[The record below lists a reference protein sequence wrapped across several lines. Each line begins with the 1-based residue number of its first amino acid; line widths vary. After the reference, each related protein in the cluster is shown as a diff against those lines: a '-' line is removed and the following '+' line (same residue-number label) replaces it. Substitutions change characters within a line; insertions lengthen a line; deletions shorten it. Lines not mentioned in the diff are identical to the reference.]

1 MMRIGWFTT
10 ARGPGSLNLFTT
22 MRDRIRSGDIDARL
36 SFVFINRDIKGNEFR
51 KKIVQMAEE
60 DGVPVII
67 FPSDGFM
74 PELKARDIAG
84 WRDAYGKGVR
94 ERISRY
100 PMDFGVL
107 AGYMLIIDPQTCRE
121 YDLINLH
128 PALPDTYKGTW
139 EEIVTQV
146 VDNDDG
152 AYGATVHVCSPE
164 LDRGSIIAFDSF
176 EVGPL
181 RPEHDSKDD
190 LVKAVRAV
198 EVQRE
203 APLLMEAIKMIVD
216 KEIVLRRGEVLDPSG
231 KKQEEY
237 SDLSDRVS
245 KVLARDA

>member
-10 ARGPGSLNLFTT
+10 ARGPGSFNLFTT
-22 MRDRIRSGDIDARL
+22 MRERIRSGDLDAKL
-36 SFVFINRDIKGNEFR
+36 AFVFINRDVKGNEYR
-51 KKIVQMAEE
+51 KKIIQMAEE

-74 PELKARDIAG
+74 PELKAKDIEG

-121 YDLINLH
+121 HDLINLH

-146 VDNDDG
+146 VDNGDA
-152 AYGATVHVCSPE
+152 AYGAMIHVCSPE
-164 LDRGSIIAFDSF
+164 LDRGSIIAYDSF
-176 EVGPL
+176 DVGPL
-181 RPEHDSKDD
+181 RPQHEAKDD

-203 APLLMEAIKMIVD
+203 APLLMEAIKMIVNG
-216 KEIVLRRGEVLDPSG
+216 EIVLRKGEVLDPRG
-231 KKQEEY
+231 RALDGY
-237 SDLSDRVS
+237 PDLSDRVS
-245 KVLARDA
+245 GVLAERR

>member
-1 MMRIGWFTT
+1 MKIGWFTT

-22 MRDRIRSGDIDARL
+22 MRERIRSGDIDAQL
-36 SFVFINRDIKGNEFR
+36 AFVFINRDIKGNEYR
-51 KKIVQMAEE
+51 KKIIQMAEE

-74 PELKARDIAG
+74 PELKARDIAA
-84 WRDAYGKGVR
+84 WRDAYGEGVR

-139 EEIVTQV
+139 EEIITQV
-146 VDNDDG
+146 VDNDDK
-152 AYGATVHVCSPE
+152 AYGATIHVCSPE
-164 LDRGSIIAFDSF
+164 LDRGSIIAYDSF
-176 EVGPL
+176 PVGPL
-181 RPEHDSKDD
+181 RSQNGSKDE
-190 LVKAVRAV
+190 LVKAVRGT

-216 KEIVLRRGEVLDPSG
+216 REIVLRKGEVLDLQGRKQSG
-231 KKQEEY
+231 HR
-237 SDLSDRVS
+237 DLSDRVS
-245 KVLARDA
+245 TVIAKSK

>member
-22 MRDRIRSGDIDARL
+22 MRDRLRGGDIDAKL
-36 SFVFINRDIKGNEFR
+36 AFVFINRDIKGNEYR

-60 DGVPVII
+60 DGVPVIM

-74 PELKARDIAG
+74 PELKAKDIEA
-84 WRDAYGKGVR
+84 WRDEYGKGVR
-94 ERISRY
+94 ERISRH

-139 EEIVTQV
+139 EEIVGQV
-146 VDNDDG
+146 VDNNDER
-152 AYGATVHVCSPE
+152 YGATVHVCSPE
-164 LDRGSIIAFDSF
+164 LDRGAIIAYDSF
-176 EVGPL
+176 EVDPL
-181 RPEHDSKDD
+181 RSAHGSRED
-190 LVKAVRAV
+190 LVRAVRAT
-198 EVQRE
+198 EVRRE
-203 APLLMEAIKMIVD
+203 APLLMEAIKMIVGG
-216 KEIVLRRGEVLDPSG
+216 EIVMRGGEVLDPDG
-231 KKQEEY
+231 KRVERH

-245 KVLARDA
+245 GSLAQAL

>member
-1 MMRIGWFTT
+1 M
-10 ARGPGSLNLFTT
+10 
-22 MRDRIRSGDIDARL
+22 RSGDIDARL

-51 KKIVQMAEE
+51 KKIIQMAEE

-74 PELKARDIAG
+74 PELKSKDIEA
-84 WRDAYGKGVR
+84 WRDEYGKGVR
-94 ERISRY
+94 ERISKY

-121 YDLINLH
+121 HDMINLH

-146 VDNDDG
+146 VDNGDD

-164 LDRGSIIAFDSF
+164 LDRGSIIAFDRF
-176 EVGPL
+176 DVEPI
-181 RPEHDSKDD
+181 RPHHGSKEE
-190 LVKAVRAV
+190 LVKAVRAREV
-198 EVQRE
+198 ERE
-203 APLLMEAIKMIVD
+203 APLLMESIKMIVNR
-216 KEIVLRRGEVLDPSG
+216 EIVLRKGEVLDPRG
-231 KKQEEY
+231 RRKEEY

-245 KVLARDA
+245 AGLSHSK

>member
-22 MRDRIRSGDIDARL
+22 MRERIRSGDIDARL
-36 SFVFINRDIKGNEFR
+36 SFVFINRDIKGNEYR
-51 KKIVQMAEE
+51 QRIVQMAEE

-74 PELKARDIAG
+74 PELKANDIAA
-84 WRDAYGKGVR
+84 WRDEYGKGVR
-94 ERISRY
+94 ERISKY

-121 YDLINLH
+121 HSLINLH

-146 VDNDDG
+146 VDNDDA
-152 AYGATVHVCSPE
+152 AYGATIHVCSPE
-164 LDRGSIIAFDSF
+164 LDRGPIIAFDSF
-176 EVGPL
+176 DVAPL
-181 RPEHDSKDD
+181 RQQYRSKDD
-190 LVKAVRAV
+190 LVKAVRAR

-203 APLLMEAIKMIVD
+203 APLLMEAIKMIVNG
-216 KEIVLRRGEVLDPSG
+216 EIVLRKGEVLDPKG
-231 KKQEEY
+231 RKLDGY
-237 SDLSDRVS
+237 PDLSERVS
-245 KVLARDA
+245 RSLDRSG